1 MLSPYLITWICI
13 LFRFRSE
20 RRKVQRYV
28 TKLRKQKAAVMELKK
43 LRKLYS
49 SLEGKVREEKE
60 KVLQVA
66 VISERQMVEVRN
78 ELKKSHTETKALRRT
93 QKRLKES
100 LTKLKLA
107 SKPPLVKKLLHK
119 GVYTAQAREIA
130 RLLVKS
136 GCAERK
142 IGKVIKSVGR
152 ILGVD
157 VKGNMSQR
165 TVQRVILEGGIVA
178 DVQLGFEMSKIDCE
192 F

>member
-1 MLSPYLITWICI
+1 MH
-13 LFRFRSE
+13 FRFRSE

-43 LRKLYS
+43 LRRLYS
-49 SLEGKVREEKE
+49 SLEGKVCEEKE
-60 KVLQVA
+60 QALQVA
-66 VISERQMVEVRN
+66 MISEQQMLEVRN
-78 ELKKSHTETKALRRT
+78 ELKKSTAQTRALRRM

-107 SKPPLVKKLLHK
+107 SKLKQPPLVKKLLHK
-119 GVYTAQAREIA
+119 GTYTTQAREIA

-152 ILGVD
+152 VFGVE

-165 TVQRVILEGGIVA
+165 TVQRVILEGGIAA
-178 DVQLGFEMSKIDCE
+178 DVQLGFEMSKVDCK